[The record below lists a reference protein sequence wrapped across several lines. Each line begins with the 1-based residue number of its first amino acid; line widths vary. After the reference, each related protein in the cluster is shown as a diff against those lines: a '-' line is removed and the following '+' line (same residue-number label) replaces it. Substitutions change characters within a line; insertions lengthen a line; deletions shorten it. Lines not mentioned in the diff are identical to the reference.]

1 MRFNSQYLAYAFT
14 PGPVD
19 APWPG
24 PLRLFT
30 VDIGLLYLPT
40 GRLVACDPLACPELE
55 PFSVPLPIGRYP
67 VSLQV
72 ADLGGD
78 QRVAFAC
85 IRFTE
90 DSPASWQ
97 LLARPGQDLASLEE
111 DEYFG
116 YPVDAGTGAFMDA
129 STNHALLQ
137 RYHRDSTY
145 SDTVI
150 AAMRDT
156 YVDTWDWAELTPEP
170 ADQGNFFAFHSGFG
184 DGSYPTFL
192 GRAPGGAAAAV
203 VTDFMVFERPKAGT
217 GASAA

>member
-1 MRFNSQYLAYAFT
+1 MHIDSQYLAYALT
-14 PGPVD
+14 PGPID

-40 GRLVACDPLACPELE
+40 GRLVACDLLACPELE
-55 PFSVPLPIGRYP
+55 PFSVALPIGRYP

-90 DSPASWQ
+90 DFPASWQ

-111 DEYFG
+111 DEDFG

-129 STNHALLQ
+129 STNRFLLQ
-137 RYHRDSTY
+137 RYRHDSTY
-145 SDTVI
+145 SDTI
-150 AAMRDT
+150 ISAMRDK
-156 YVDTWDWAELTPEP
+156 YVDTWDWAELAPEP
-170 ADQGNFFAFHSGFG
+170 TDQGNIFAFHSGFG

-192 GRAPGGAAAAV
+192 GRSSGGAAAAV
-203 VTDFMVFERPKAGT
+203 VTDFMVFERPDAGDGT
-217 GASAA
+217 RVA